1 MDIQEFKEKLRDIE
15 SMGYIP
21 TLRKGDTGVGQTLEQ
36 HLGLTENNLCLPDIG
51 GKIELKAFRKRTE
64 SMLTLFTKEP
74 LSDYGRGRDRYLLN
88 TFGYDSSEDDRILN
102 LYTTI
107 SANNFNS
114 QGFSLEVSEEGLFL
128 VHAEEDLNI
137 YWPHELL
144 KDVFEQK
151 LPELV
156 VVLADTKDSDFN
168 ETFHYN
174 EAYYLRGF
182 SFYGFMTNILEG
194 NIKVD
199 LRMHM
204 KVDDRVRNHGTAFR
218 IVKSELYNCFD
229 NKLRIL

>member
-1 MDIQEFKEKLRDIE
+1 MHIQEFKKKLKGIE
-15 SMGYIP
+15 EMGYIP
-21 TLRKGDTGVGQTLEQ
+21 TLRKGNTGVGQTLEQ
-36 HLGLTENNLCLPDIG
+36 HLGLTENNLSIPDIE
-51 GKIELKAFRKRTE
+51 GKVELKAFRKHTA

-74 LSDYGRGRDRYLLN
+74 LSDHGRGRDRYLLN
-88 TFGYDSSEDDRILN
+88 TFGNDASENDRILN

-107 SANNFNS
+107 SANSFNS
-114 QGFSLEVSEEGLFL
+114 QGFSLEVTEEGLFL
-128 VHAEEDLNI
+128 IHKDEDLNI
-137 YWPHELL
+137 YWPYKLL

-151 LPELV
+151 LPELI
-156 VVLADTKDSDFN
+156 VVLADTKHSDFN

-182 SFYGFMTNILEG
+182 SFDGFMSNILEG
-194 NIKVD
+194 NIKID

-204 KVDDRVRNHGTAFR
+204 KVNNKVRNHGTAFR